1 MRNFT
6 QMTSSANRRAV
17 ISAQK
22 SVILGKLDID
32 RLNMVVNDS
41 INAFSITT
49 HIAKNKVIE
58 ILGKIN
64 VEMLDDVA
72 AAVENLN
79 IIEGIDP
86 VRIAVAVEETIKAIA
101 TTTQL
106 ETAQIFAILTAIEST
121 SVEDIVSRLHEKSQE
136 IYAQRV

>member
-1 MRNFT
+1 
-6 QMTSSANRRAV
+6 MTSSANRRAV

-72 AAVENLN
+72 ASVENLN